1 MPSIVD
7 ICNLALSHLGKGA
20 IASLAESSEA
30 ARACNLHYEIIRDK
44 SLEDFPWRFAQ
55 RQVNLSLR
63 SGITVVGWVYVYAY
77 PANCLS
83 VNKVYTPATYTE
95 PEPQPF
101 DEFNPDGTKSIVTN
115 LQDAYAEFTA
125 RITDPVLFS
134 SLFVT
139 AMSFHLASDIAVKLT
154 GNDGKRNDMLQ
165 IYYQKLQEAKN
176 ASAQQRYDKPK
187 LAKTYTTGRWS

>member
-1 MPSIVD
+1 M
-7 ICNLALSHLGKGA
+7 
-20 IASLAESSEA
+20 
-30 ARACNLHYEIIRDK
+30 
-44 SLEDFPWRFAQ
+44 
-55 RQVNLSLR
+55 
-63 SGITVVGWVYVYAY
+63 GWVYVNAY

-83 VNKVYTPATYTE
+83 VNKVFTPATYSD

-125 RITDPVLFS
+125 RITDPALFS
-134 SLFVT
+134 PLFAT

-154 GNDGKRNDMLQ
+154 GNDGKRNDMLR
-165 IYYQKLQEAKN
+165 IYYQKLQEAKG

-187 LAKTYTTGRWS
+187 LARTYTTGRWS